1 MEMNVLKTIKNYIKL
16 WKKQKLTK
24 KDSLIYLSGKE
35 SKSDIKNKNDDIIN
49 KIIMLN
55 HYKFLNILLISKM
68 NQIEQR
74 LNIVIMMMN
83 QNLIFIKD
91 LIISFFLKDIT
102 QKESNL

>member
-35 SKSDIKNKNDDIIN
+35 SKSDIRNKNDDIIN

-55 HYKFLNILLISKM
+55 HYIFLNILLISKM
-68 NQIEQR
+68 NQIE
-74 LNIVIMMMN
+74 
-83 QNLIFIKD
+83 
-91 LIISFFLKDIT
+91 
-102 QKESNL
+102 

>member
-1 MEMNVLKTIKNYIKL
+1 MEMNVLKMIKNYIKL

-55 HYKFLNILLISKM
+55 HYIFLNILLISKM
-68 NQIEQR
+68 NQIE
-74 LNIVIMMMN
+74 
-83 QNLIFIKD
+83 
-91 LIISFFLKDIT
+91 
-102 QKESNL
+102 